1 MAVFE
6 DKYDKIAV
14 SHGNELYL
22 PPDLRQDRAPT
33 FVCSLVS
40 AKSRT
45 DKTQFI
51 RIRKSKQRNPNNSYM
66 GLNVRNSLGHVFRI
80 RDQ

>member
-33 FVCSLVS
+33 FVCS
-40 AKSRT
+40 ARPRT
-45 DKTQFI
+45 AKTQFI
-51 RIRKSKQRNPNNSYM
+51 QKSKQRNPQQFVH
-66 GLNVRNSLGHVFRI
+66 GVECP
-80 RDQ
+80 